1 MPWKSTVACGRL
13 FNTYIMHNIEP
24 FYGWR
29 DRYIVEEDERSPFFG
44 HQHNEFAYD
53 QKIYN
58 YYVHPQWNNFGSNTL
73 LLKCLYTDYELGYTI
88 IEFIGEWN
96 DFLHN
101 DIEMLIRSIVNPL
114 IAQGVFRFILIGEN
128 ILTFHGEATDYYEE
142 WQDLASDSGGFVT
155 MINLQDHVREE
166 MNDIGVGQCLRLDG
180 HVLDWRKYPP
190 EFLLRACIQE
200 ALE

>member
-1 MPWKSTVACGRL
+1 
-13 FNTYIMHNIEP
+13 MHNIEP

-142 WQDLASDSGGFVT
+142 WQDLASESGGFVT
-155 MINLQDHVREE
+155 LMNLQDHVRNE
-166 MNDIGVGQCLRLDG
+166 MKDIGIHQCLRLDSQ
-180 HVLDWRKYPP
+180 VLDWS
-190 EFLLRACIQE
+190 
-200 ALE
+200 